1 MCRRVHERQRI
12 AGARNVGEAAGGRK
26 QFVVMERSVCWSR
39 GINSKVTR
47 LVTEGAFSPAQCDGM
62 VKGVSSS
69 GWQLARGVEQGLAP
83 ERRSA
88 RAREA

>member
-47 LVTEGAFSPAQCDGM
+47 LVTEGAFSPAQCDEVIQG
-62 VKGVSSS
+62 GVV
-69 GWQLARGVEQGLAP
+69 WLPTARGVEQGLAP